1 MATLTLGAAGQP
13 SAKTINLDALFSLS
27 VENSRKQL
35 FDNISTSNAFWKRI
49 IDNGAYE
56 SADGGTHIEEPL
68 MYALGNAHWFD
79 GFDVLKTDT
88 INGITKA
95 LYEWRQAAVS
105 VVISG
110 KELKQNKHKIV
121 DLFTSKIQQA
131 SLGIQE
137 LIPKAIFQGNKPNG
151 GTIVDAV
158 VDGDLGATGIN
169 TLASMVHYSPSSA
182 LTVGNIAQGDSANS
196 WWRNQTQDFS
206 GSSFDTGTEVLA
218 GLTQLY
224 QRCTRG
230 PGGSPDFAIT
240 DEETYSI
247 LEGILYNR
255 TRHPISTNQE
265 FPFNNIV
272 WKGMTIVTDEF
283 MHDAANGNTN
293 TTTAG
298 TLYMLN
304 TQFWKIRYES
314 DSDFV
319 TTDPRTPTSQD
330 AMVKFILWM
339 GNMTCNNRRK
349 QGVAHGIRRTGSI
362 DASS

>member
-1 MATLTLGAAGQP
+1 MATLTLGASGQP

-35 FDNISTSNAFWKRI
+35 FDNISSSNAVWKRI
-49 IDNGAYE
+49 IENGAYE

-95 LYEWRQAAVS
+95 LYEWRQAS
-105 VVISG
+105 VPIVISG
-110 KELKQNKHKIV
+110 KEIKQNKHKIV
-121 DLFTSKIQQA
+121 DLFTAKIQQA
-131 SLGIQE
+131 SLGIE
-137 LIPKAIFQGNKPNG
+137 EMIPKAMFQGNQPNG
-151 GTIVDAV
+151 GSIVDAV
-158 VDGDLGATGIN
+158 VDSDLGATGIN
-169 TLASMVHYSPSSA
+169 TLASMVHFNPSSA
-182 LTVGNIAQGDSANS
+182 LTVGNIAQGDAANS
-196 WWRNQTQDFS
+196 WWRNQQEDMS
-206 GSSFDTGTEVLA
+206 GDTLGTTFLDA
-218 GLTQLY
+218 LSQLY
-224 QRCTRG
+224 MRCSRG

-240 DEETYSI
+240 DEESYALLESI
-247 LEGILYNR
+247 LYHR
-255 TRHPISTNQE
+255 TRHPVKTNQE
-265 FPFNNIV
+265 FPFDNILF
-272 WKGMTIVTDEF
+272 KGMTIVHDEF
-283 MHDAANGNTN
+283 MHDAANGNIN

-304 TQFWKIRYES
+304 TKFWKIRYES

-319 TTDPRTPTSQD
+319 TTDPRIPTNQD

-349 QGVAHGIRRTGSI
+349 QGVAHGILRSGSV
-362 DASS
+362 AVTS

>member
-1 MATLTLGAAGQP
+1 MATLTLGASGQP

-49 IDNGAYE
+49 IDNGSYE

-95 LYEWRQAAVS
+95 LYEWRQAS
-105 VVISG
+105 VPIVISG
-110 KELKQNKHKIV
+110 KEMKQNKHKIV
-121 DLFTSKIQQA
+121 DLFTAKIQQA

-137 LIPKAIFQGNKPNG
+137 MIPKAIFQGNEPNG

-158 VDGDLGATGIN
+158 VDSDLGATGIN
-169 TLASMVHYSPSSA
+169 TLASIVHVDPTSA
-182 LTVGNIAQGDSANS
+182 LTVGNIAQGDAANS
-196 WWRNQTQDFS
+196 WWRNQTEDM
-206 GSSFDTGTEVLA
+206 SSETAGTTFLA
-218 GLTQLY
+218 KLTQIY
-224 QRCTRG
+224 QRCSRG
-230 PGGSPDFAIT
+230 PGGPPDFAIT
-240 DEETYSI
+240 DEETYAI
-247 LEGILYNR
+247 LESILYNR
-255 TRHPISTNQE
+255 TRHPVKSNQE
-265 FPFNNIV
+265 FPFDNIV
-272 WKGMTIVTDEF
+272 WKNMTIVTDEF
-283 MHDAANGNTN
+283 MHDAANGLINTD
-293 TTTAG
+293 TEG

-319 TTDPRTPTSQD
+319 TTDPRTPTAQD

-349 QGVAHGIRRTGSI
+349 QGVAHGILRIGAINAAT
-362 DASS
+362 

>member
-1 MATLTLGAAGQP
+1 MATLTLGASGQP

-95 LYEWRQAAVS
+95 LYEWRQAS
-105 VVISG
+105 VPIVISG
-110 KELKQNKHKIV
+110 KEMKQNKHKIV
-121 DLFTSKIQQA
+121 DLFTAKIQQA

-137 LIPKAIFQGNKPNG
+137 MIPKAIFQGNKDNG
-151 GTIVDAV
+151 GTIIDAV
-158 VDGDLGATGIN
+158 VDSDLGASGIN
-169 TLASMVHYSPSSA
+169 TIASLVHKDPTVT
-182 LTVGNIAQGDSANS
+182 LTVGNIPQGDAANS
-196 WWRNQTQDFS
+196 WWRNQTEDMSS
-206 GSSFDTGTEVLA
+206 GATDGTKFLA
-218 GLTQLY
+218 KMTQLY
-224 QRCTRG
+224 QRCSRG
-230 PGGSPDFAIT
+230 PGGAPDFAIT
-240 DEETYSI
+240 DEETFSIMESI
-247 LEGILYNR
+247 LYSR
-255 TRHPISTNQE
+255 ARHPIKSNLE
-265 FPFNNIV
+265 FPFDNIV
-272 WKGMTIVTDEF
+272 WKNMTIVTDEF
-283 MHDAANGNTN
+283 MHDVKNGTLD
-293 TTTAG
+293 TDTAG
-298 TLYMLN
+298 TFYMLN

-319 TTDPRTPTSQD
+319 TTDPRTPTNQD

-349 QGVAHGIRRTGSI
+349 QGVAHGIVRTSAMTAGS
-362 DASS
+362 